1 MVSKPIQRKMMTTH
15 SIEKYFSP
23 RRENQGDGVV
33 PPGQWGCVRGAGS
46 VASQSEPLKNQ
57 LK

>member
-1 MVSKPIQRKMMTTH
+1 MMTTH